1 MEAFLWRALLGGIGV
16 ALVAGPLGC
25 FIVWRRMAYFGD
37 TLAHSALLGV
47 ALGFLFNLKWTP
59 HFELTLNTL
68 LMLSTLGVCIGIALL
83 LVILQSQKRLATDTL
98 LGILAHTALS
108 LGLIALAF
116 LQGEGLRID
125 LYAYL
130 FGDLLAITLIDIY
143 WIYGGGGFI
152 LFALIF
158 IWQPLLSLTIDEE
171 LAQVEGVP
179 VIWIRLLFMLM
190 VALVI
195 AIAMKIV
202 GILLITS
209 MLIIPPATARRFSR
223 TPEQMAIWASIL
235 GCIAVAMGL
244 YLSWHWDTPTG
255 PSIVVAASLLFTL
268 TFFLPL
274 DFIIKKCLGYKS
286 S

>member
-1 MEAFLWRALLGGIGV
+1 MDAFLWRALIGGIGV

-68 LMLSTLGVCIGIALL
+68 LMFSTLGVCIVIALL

-158 IWQPLLSLTIDEE
+158 IWQPLLSITINEE

-179 VIWIRLLFMLM
+179 VIWMRLLFMLM

-209 MLIIPPATARRFSR
+209 MLIIPPATARSFAR
-223 TPEQMAIWASIL
+223 TPEQMAIWASLL
-235 GCIAVAMGL
+235 GSIAVAMGL

-274 DFIIKKCLGYKS
+274 DFIIKKCLGYK
-286 S
+286 